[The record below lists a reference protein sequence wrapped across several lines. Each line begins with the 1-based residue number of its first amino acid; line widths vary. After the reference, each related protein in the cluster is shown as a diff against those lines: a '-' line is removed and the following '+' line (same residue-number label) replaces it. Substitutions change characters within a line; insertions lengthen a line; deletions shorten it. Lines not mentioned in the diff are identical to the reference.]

1 MHISTRRVRGNA
13 KMRIGFLGYS
23 HSSDGVRAGEF
34 DCTGAIESAHRAGPA
49 RARATR
55 GSREGSVI
63 DLGAPGELFG
73 GHFGTFRAPKMVL
86 RIDLFLFFDL
96 QVLKSC
102 SRK

>member
-1 MHISTRRVRGNA
+1 MGIQ
-13 KMRIGFLGYS
+13 
-23 HSSDGVRAGEF
+23 GVREGEF
-34 DCTGAIESAHRAGPA
+34 DWARETLHRGGPGL
-49 RARATR
+49 ARATR

-86 RIDLFLFFDL
+86 RSDLFLFFDL

-102 SRK
+102 PPK